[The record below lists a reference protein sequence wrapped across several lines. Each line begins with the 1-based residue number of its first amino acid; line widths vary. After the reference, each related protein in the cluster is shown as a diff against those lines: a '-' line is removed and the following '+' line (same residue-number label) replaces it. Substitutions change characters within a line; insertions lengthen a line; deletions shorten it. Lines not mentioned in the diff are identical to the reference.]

1 MVSISTGRQ
10 GGAVKIVIYAQ
21 EGWGKSSFASLF
33 PDPLT
38 IDTEGSTKHLD
49 IRRIDQ
55 VPKSYPQFLD
65 TLSFVEA
72 TRPCKTLIIDT
83 ADWLEALM
91 IQDLC
96 AQRGW
101 DGIECKD
108 YGKGYVYLEEMFG
121 KLLNR
126 LEDLVQSGINVVMC
140 AHVVT
145 KAFTSPTESGSWDRY
160 ELKLQKK
167 DCAKLKE
174 WADVVLFGRFRDVVM
189 AVDKEGK
196 KLKAKGG
203 EVRVMHTIRT
213 AAWDAKSRFDLS
225 PEIVFEK
232 GILPAEIAG
241 ILQGTPAPAV
251 QQPDPIPEPQPVIE
265 EPKAEAPASE
275 SAPAEETAK
284 AGDAWRDGVDT
295 RLLQL
300 MDSNFLTEDAIRE
313 AVSRKGW
320 FPKETPIS
328 KYPQDFVDQMLIAHW
343 QQMVDFIKA
352 QGLDLPF

>member
-55 VPKSYPQFLD
+55 VPKSYPEFLD
-65 TLSFVEA
+65 ILSFVES
-72 TRPCKTLIIDT
+72 TRPCKTLVIDT

-91 IQDLC
+91 IRDLC

-108 YGKGYVYLEEMFG
+108 YGKGYVYLEEAFG

-140 AHVVT
+140 CHVMV

-174 WADVVLFGRFRDVVM
+174 WADVILFGRFRDVIM
-189 AVDKEGK
+189 ATDKEGK

-213 AAWDAKSRFDLS
+213 AAWDAKSRFDLP

-232 GILPAEIAG
+232 GILPAEITG
-241 ILQGTPAPAV
+241 ILQGQPTQTVIQPAPTPV
-251 QQPDPIPEPQPVIE
+251 PEPVIT
-265 EPKAEAPASE
+265 EPKAVNPKPEAAAE
-275 SAPAEETAK
+275 STQTTP
-284 AGDAWRDGVDT
+284 DWRNGVDP
-295 RLLQL
+295 RLVQL
-300 MDSNFLTEDAIRE
+300 MDTAFITEEEIRE

-328 KYPQDFVDQMLIAHW
+328 NYPPDFVDQMLIGHW
-343 QQMVDFIKA
+343 EPMMDFIKA